1 MTNATMT
8 KRPDVFSAAT
18 GREVQTSQRSPARV
32 DLEAERAV
40 LAGILLD
47 GEESARTG
55 VFKRVSVMLT
65 ADDFFAP
72 QHATLWTAFSRV
84 MERGGN
90 LDVITATA
98 EVRAMGAANAVGG
111 AQGIAE
117 LVDYVPTAAHCESHA
132 LIVAEHAAAR
142 RFGTLLA
149 NAARRIAA
157 GSPLGPLHAEV
168 LTGVRAVRL
177 PGVRFASMSEVVDE
191 AVATICARLEGR
203 DIEQVLSSS
212 LPEVNEALAGGW
224 RVGLNLLGARP
235 NIGKTMLLTQEVIHV
250 ARTQGPV
257 FYLTLEARKHQIV
270 EAMVANISGIPLD
283 YVKNPQR
290 MNQTEV
296 DAVFRAF
303 NEVNGLP
310 ITICDMVTSGC
321 PYTVPQIE
329 AALLSLPVPPVFVA
343 IDHVRKLKPAG
354 KHAEMRFALG
364 EIAAGLHEIG
374 LSRGIAVNAI
384 IHVGRD
390 AVKGTISRIPG
401 MADLKESGE
410 LEEVADSIVIMHC
423 EGKYPTKKYGEGEE
437 PSKDIVEIIV
447 PKLRNAPAGGRVAIR
462 MHGATQRFHSLQ
474 TEDQVFHP
482 VVEAPVARGRKEQP
496 IVEATS
502 WYETVGE
509 LPGADGDLFAGLQ

>member
-1 MTNATMT
+1 MTADAMT
-8 KRPDVFSAAT
+8 RRPDVLSTVT
-18 GREVQTSQRSPARV
+18 GREVQTSPRSPSRV

-47 GEESARTG
+47 GEAEARTG
-55 VFKRVSVMLT
+55 VWKRVSVMLT
-65 ADDFFAP
+65 ADDFYAP

-84 MERGGN
+84 MERMGN

-98 EVRAMGAANAVGG
+98 ELRAMGAVNAVGG
-111 AQGIAE
+111 AQGVAE

-157 GSPLGPLHAEV
+157 GAPLGPLHAEV

-224 RVGLNLLGARP
+224 RVGLNLIGARP
-235 NIGKTMLLTQEVIHV
+235 NIGKTMLLTQEVLHV

-257 FYLTLEARKHQIV
+257 FYLTLEARKHQII
-270 EAMVANISGIPLD
+270 EAMVANLSGVPLD

-290 MNQTEV
+290 MSQQEL
-296 DAVFRAF
+296 DSVFRAF

-310 ITICDMVTSGC
+310 ITICDMVTTGC
-321 PYTVPQIE
+321 PFTVPEIE
-329 AALLSLPVPPVFVA
+329 AALLALSVPPVLVA

-364 EIAAGLHEIG
+364 EIATGLHEIG

-410 LEEVADSIVIMHC
+410 LEEVADSVVILHC
-423 EGKYPTKKYGEGEE
+423 EGKYPTKRYSEGDE
-437 PSKDIVEIIV
+437 PSKDIVEVIV
-447 PKLRNAPAGGRVAIR
+447 PKLRNGAAGGRVAIR
-462 MHGATQRFHSLQ
+462 MHGASQRFLSPAESFDVI
-474 TEDQVFHP
+474 TP
-482 VVEAPVARGRKEQP
+482 VVEAPSAKGRPEKPVVEVA
-496 IVEATS
+496 S

-509 LPGADGDLFAGLQ
+509 LPGSDGDLFMGAE